1 MWKRIN
7 ESKEYVSEDEI
18 FKDLEVVYR
27 KLEDI
32 QSRLNFTLDSELR
45 EKYLRPIVGF
55 MNWLD
60 YET

>member
-32 QSRLNFTLDSELR
+32 QSRLNLTLDSELR